1 MAVIAVEGMR
11 FKAFIGC
18 YPAEHVIGS
27 DIEVSVKVALDVT
40 LAGSSDDITKTIN
53 YEGIY
58 WLVNGVMQGKM
69 NLLETAVKKIIDAIS
84 AEYTSVKKIRVRVA
98 KLHPPIHGSVK
109 KVWVEDGWERA

>member
-1 MAVIAVEGMR
+1 MAVIAVEGMK
-11 FKAFIGC
+11 FKAFIGY

-27 DIEVSVKVALDVT
+27 DIEVSVKVAVDTTV
-40 LAGSSDDITKTIN
+40 AGASDDISKTIN

-58 WLVNGVMQGKM
+58 WLVNGVMQYKM
-69 NLLETAVKKIIDAIS
+69 NLLETAVKKIIDAIA
-84 AEYTSVKKIRVRVA
+84 AEYISVKKIRVRVA